1 MGWTSDH
8 DYNQNL
14 LIYSNN
20 KLILRLKRFNL
31 AVATNKRLV
40 MLAFN
45 LLPYYLRTTFF
56 TVSRQMV
63 FCVFY
68 IIICAMP
75 YINNQMWINFLRTR
89 RGSQKLSFCN
99 KSLQKVNQLKLSL
112 YLFVYSI
119 FNFPNATKFWSNTF
133 EKIKEYEV
141 VKRFWITA
149 TVLSINLS
157 ATTLMSYSYIFD
169 MQDDNLFIWLIFL
182 MVQKI

>member
-1 MGWTSDH
+1 MYNIALKQCILGWTGDH
-8 DYNQNL
+8 EYNQNL

-75 YINNQMWINFLRTR
+75 YINNQMWINFLWNCIIQSELHFLVFKICFNYSCVSMINIFR
-89 RGSQKLSFCN
+89 
-99 KSLQKVNQLKLSL
+99 LKLLIKKTKTSYFL
-112 YLFVYSI
+112 
-119 FNFPNATKFWSNTF
+119 NFP
-133 EKIKEYEV
+133 
-141 VKRFWITA
+141 FWI
-149 TVLSINLS
+149 
-157 ATTLMSYSYIFD
+157 F
-169 MQDDNLFIWLIFL
+169 
-182 MVQKI
+182 

>member
-1 MGWTSDH
+1 
-8 DYNQNL
+8 
-14 LIYSNN
+14 
-20 KLILRLKRFNL
+20 
-31 AVATNKRLV
+31 

-75 YINNQMWINFLRTR
+75 YINNQMWINFLWNCIIQSELHFLVFKICFNYSCVSMINLF
-89 RGSQKLSFCN
+89 GLKLLTK